1 MARATSISR
10 GRVDFSEFLNIKVDD
25 IEGPPTPPLGHY
37 YAKIKS
43 WKTREV
49 DYKQGNGLEKCV
61 TLYFEIASPCSDVD
75 EAELSPEGVKGVLVS
90 KDYTEDSLKSLRR
103 AIESVVGEENAKGQQ
118 LPDAL
123 NMLPNMDCILYMD
136 QRPGKGEREGE
147 FFPVVKK
154 VLPADAEI
162 G

>member
-1 MARATSISR
+1 MPTKQR
-10 GRVDFSEFLNIKVDD
+10 GRLDFSEYLGVKVDD
-25 IEGPPTPPLGHY
+25 IEVAVPPLGHY
-37 YAKIKS
+37 YAKVKTWKS
-43 WKTREV
+43 EEI
-49 DYKQGNGLEKCV
+49 DYNQGDGGRPHV
-61 TLYFEIASPCSDVD
+61 TVYFELTSEGSDVEPSD
-75 EAELSPEGVKGVLVS
+75 LPPKGIRGTLVRKS
-90 KDYTEDSLKSLRR
+90 YQLDDPQGLKSLRV
-103 AIESVVGEENAKGQQ
+103 ATEAVVGESTAKGHK
-118 LPDAL
+118 LEDAL